1 MARKELWS
9 AAKLAVRAYAHDP
22 SQENSLKVA
31 MAWKAI
37 RDDSAPAP
45 RRASP
50 GIGSRSLRVAAS
62 RSIAGGLEQTPS

>member
-1 MARKELWS
+1 MVRKDLWS

-37 RDDSAPAP
+37 RDDSAAVPHT
-45 RRASP
+45 ASP
-50 GIGSRSLRVAAS
+50 AS
-62 RSIAGGLEQTPS
+62 RAGSKPQHARSVT